1 MLHAAVGHLAATP
14 TVAQRYSP
22 TVNSFTAMR
31 IVLAVMVLYGHDWAI
46 VGSDNRDQLFRVTG
60 GSFTMGILGVAVF
73 FVLSGFLVTQSI
85 ATTRGPH
92 RLLRYLWKRA
102 LRIWPALA
110 VSVVVVVFGL
120 GVLVTNR
127 PLGGYFSFQG
137 GWSPWWYTF
146 DTVTFNVFSSLLGW
160 HTRVRD
166 LFAGQPMDASIN
178 GSLWTLRFEVAM
190 YLILALVALVTRYRL
205 RVFAGVTATVA
216 VVGFL
221 ALLARIAL
229 PHPELWVLNDWGTF
243 ITLAIYFFLGSVIYA
258 FRGVIPASGTV
269 ALVALVVALL
279 TSVMSI
285 GGAVAPFAISYAAI
299 IIGLSPRLAW
309 YEHRFGDYSY
319 GTYIYAWPIQQT
331 VEHFL
336 APRSPYVLFVVA
348 LPLTLLVAIGSW
360 HLIEKPALRL
370 KGATPGRRVAVG

>member
-258 FRGVIPASGTV
+258 FRGVVPASGTV

-285 GGAVAPFAISYAAI
+285 GAAVAPFAISYAAI

-319 GTYIYAWPIQQT
+319 GTYI
-331 VEHFL
+331 
-336 APRSPYVLFVVA
+336 
-348 LPLTLLVAIGSW
+348 
-360 HLIEKPALRL
+360 
-370 KGATPGRRVAVG
+370 